1 MIDEEIS
8 RLEDEFAT
16 LVVDPSIV
24 EAITFLHESNI
35 SVVVKKWSLSPKNG
49 MDRNEVGHLFAS
61 TTPKSMT
68 EDAMRLFEKCLQ
80 DHFTKVREI
89 SYVIGFT

>member
-1 MIDEEIS
+1 VIDEEVS

-35 SVVVKKWSLSPKNG
+35 LVVVKKWSLSPKNRV
-49 MDRNEVGHLFAS
+49 DRNEVGHLCAS
-61 TTPKSMT
+61 TTPKSMK
-68 EDAMRLFEKCLQ
+68 EDAMHFFEKCLQ
-80 DHFTKVREI
+80 DDFTKVREI
-89 SYVIGFT
+89 SYLIGFT